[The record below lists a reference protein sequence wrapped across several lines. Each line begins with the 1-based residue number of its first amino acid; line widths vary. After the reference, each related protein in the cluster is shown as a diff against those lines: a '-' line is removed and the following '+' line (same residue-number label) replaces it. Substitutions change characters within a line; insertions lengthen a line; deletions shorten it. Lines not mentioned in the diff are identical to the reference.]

1 MLYAYRCVCIITRIE
16 TASCR
21 AVFLLA
27 SSCKGGR
34 PPNEPVDVDTAVVFL
49 EEPRHFHV
57 ALRLTNRAPFLPFK
71 QALRVRS
78 GLASHWSATHTM
90 FWSAVRYGVF
100 TTPRKLQVDDEPVVW
115 TRSGASLNLYEA
127 SQEAWN
133 AGAIKRRREKA
144 EQQAAA
150 AALGPGAKKE
160 RVKFTVLDFKALV
173 LGQGLWARSAVL
185 AYVQQ
190 KGSAEMQRWVG
201 SRRKERERP
210 RP

>member
-1 MLYAYRCVCIITRIE
+1 MEPL
-16 TASCR
+16 CR
-21 AVFLLA
+21 ASPLA

-34 PPNEPVDVDTAVVFL
+34 PLSEPVGVASMVVFL

-57 ALRLTNRAPFLPFK
+57 ALRLTNKASFMPFK
-71 QALRVRS
+71 QALRARS
-78 GLASHWSATHTM
+78 ALASHWSSSHTM
-90 FWSAVRYGVF
+90 IWSAVRYGVF
-100 TTPRKLQVDDEPVVW
+100 TTARKQQVDDEPLPW
-115 TRSGASLNLYEA
+115 TLSGAPLNLYEA
-127 SQEAWN
+127 SQEVWN

-150 AALGPGAKKE
+150 AALEPGAKKE

-173 LGQGLWARSAVL
+173 LSEGLWTRSAVL

-201 SRRKERERP
+201 SRRKGRERP